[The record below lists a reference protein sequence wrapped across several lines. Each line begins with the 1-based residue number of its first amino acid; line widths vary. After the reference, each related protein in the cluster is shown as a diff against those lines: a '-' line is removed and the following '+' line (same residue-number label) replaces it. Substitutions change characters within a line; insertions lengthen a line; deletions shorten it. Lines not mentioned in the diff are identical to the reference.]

1 MNLKL
6 KMKKHNDIPIL
17 VLSGNAVGQD
27 VCKVAEKIESL
38 IKSGTKTIAIDC
50 ENLDSIDSH
59 GLGMFVFSWKLM
71 EAQKRKL
78 VFLNP
83 SEFIKNLFEGANLD
97 RVFTIIA
104 SIEEL

>member
-50 ENLDSIDSH
+50 ENS
-59 GLGMFVFSWKLM
+59 
-71 EAQKRKL
+71 
-78 VFLNP
+78 
-83 SEFIKNLFEGANLD
+83 
-97 RVFTIIA
+97 
-104 SIEEL
+104 